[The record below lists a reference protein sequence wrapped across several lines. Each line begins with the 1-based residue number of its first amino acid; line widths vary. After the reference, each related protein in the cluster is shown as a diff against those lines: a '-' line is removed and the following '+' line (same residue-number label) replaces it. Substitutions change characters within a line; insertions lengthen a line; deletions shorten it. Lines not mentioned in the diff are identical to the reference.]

1 MSAEEVIFSDQHLA
15 RNIIGHNEENLRIME
30 KKLGVS
36 IIARGNV
43 IKINGEKQNVSQAKQ
58 LLEKAFNDMEQGII
72 IDKFDFIASID
83 EMRGEIIRGNEK
95 TPEGF
100 NRIDVPNRKRSVIA
114 KTEGQ
119 NEYVK
124 AMIDHN
130 IVIAIGPAGTGK
142 TYLAMAYAVSSLTRG
157 EVSRIILT
165 RPAVEAGENLGFL
178 PGTLV
183 DKINPYLRPL
193 YDALYEMES
202 INKIQRHIDMGIIEI
217 APLAFM
223 RGRTLNDAFIILDE
237 AQNTTSEQ
245 MRMFLTRMGFNSK
258 VVVTGDITQVDLPQ
272 RKKSGL
278 IIINEILK
286 GIEGIKFCYF
296 TERDV
301 VRHELVQK
309 IVRAYEKWDNG
320 NSKGD

>member
-1 MSAEEVIFSDQHLA
+1 MPVEEIVFSDQHFA
-15 RNIIGHNEENLRIME
+15 RSIFGNNEENLRIME
-30 KKLGVS
+30 KRLGVS
-36 IIARGNV
+36 VVSRGNI
-43 IKINGEKQNVSQAKQ
+43 IKISGELNNISRAKEILQ
-58 LLEKAFNDMEQGII
+58 KAFDEAEKGIV
-72 IDKFDFIASID
+72 IDKFDFLASID
-83 EMRGEIIRGNEK
+83 EARNEIVGNDVK

-100 NRIDVPNRKRSVIA
+100 FRINVPNRKRTIVA
-114 KTEGQ
+114 RTEGQ

-124 AMIDHN
+124 AMMSHN

-142 TYLAMAYAVSSLTRG
+142 TYLAMAYAVSALTRG

-223 RGRTLNDAFIILDE
+223 RGRTLNDSFIILDE

-278 IIINEILK
+278 IIINEILQ
-286 GIEGIKFCYF
+286 GIDGLQFCYF
-296 TERDV
+296 TEKDV

-309 IVRAYEKWDNG
+309 IVRAYEKWDKG
-320 NSKGD
+320 NSRE